1 MSLSG
6 KYFVETYGCQMNEH
20 DSEKM
25 CELMEQLGLESG
37 DSADNAD
44 VVIIN
49 TCAIREKA
57 EHKVHSSLGKI
68 KNAKLKNPDMVIIVA
83 GCVAQQ
89 QYYELFKKFHHLDL
103 VLGTH
108 NISELPQLVEK
119 IRKDRQRVIRVDFSE
134 NISSLH
140 MPAPRRGPKPIC
152 SYVTIMQG
160 CSNFCAYCV
169 VPYTRGREQSRN
181 LGEVLEEV
189 SQLCSKGVKEIT
201 LLGQNVN
208 AYGKDLGNGNRFT
221 ELLEELSRIPSLDR
235 IRFTTSHPRD
245 FDASVATALG
255 SLDKVCEHVH
265 LPLQSG
271 SDRILSSMR
280 RGYSFSEYLEK
291 IDILRSEAPG
301 CSITTDIIVGFP
313 GESDDDFKSTL
324 TALEQIRFDQIF
336 SFKFSPRPGTK
347 AEHMV
352 DQIPE
357 EVKKG
362 RLAEVHTIQDKITQG
377 YHKQLEGSV
386 VEILLEGHGRQNQ
399 LYGRTRT
406 NKIVNFVD
414 DGSYQVGAIVQVKI
428 LRGLNHSLFGEIAY

>member
-1 MSLSG
+1 MPLSG

-25 CELMEQLGLESG
+25 CELMEQLGLKSG
-37 DSADNAD
+37 DSVDNAD

-49 TCAIREKA
+49 TCAIRGKA
-57 EHKVHSSLGKI
+57 EHKVHSSLGKL
-68 KNAKLKNPDMVIIVA
+68 KNAKLKNPDMVIVVA

-89 QYYELFKKFHHLDL
+89 QPYELSKKFNHLDM

-108 NISELPQLVEK
+108 NISELPELVKK
-119 IRKDRQRVIRVDFSE
+119 IRKNRQRVIRVDFSE
-134 NISSLH
+134 DIHSLH
-140 MPAPRRGPKPIC
+140 MLAPRRGPTPIC

-181 LGEVLEEV
+181 LEEILLEV
-189 SQLCSKGVKEIT
+189 SQLCSNGVKEIT

-208 AYGKDLGNGNRFT
+208 AYGKDLGNGNRFI
-221 ELLEELSRIPSLDR
+221 ELLEALSRTRGLDR

-245 FDASVATALG
+245 FDASLALAVG

-271 SDRILSSMR
+271 SDKILSSMR
-280 RGYSFSEYLEK
+280 RGYSFSEYVEK
-291 IDILRSEAPG
+291 INILRSEAPG
-301 CSITTDIIVGFP
+301 CSITTDVIVGFP
-313 GESDDDFKSTL
+313 GESDDDFTSTL

-347 AEHMV
+347 AEQMV

-357 EVKKG
+357 EVKKI
-362 RLAEVHTIQDKITQG
+362 RLAKIHAIQDKITQD
-377 YHKQLEGSV
+377 YHKLLEGSLM
-386 VEILLEGHGRQNQ
+386 EALLEGHSRQKQ

-406 NKIVNFVD
+406 NKIVNLDD
-414 DGSYQVGAIVQVKI
+414 DGNYPVGAIVKVKI
-428 LRGLNHSLFGEIAY
+428 LRGLNHSLFGEIA

>member
-1 MSLSG
+1 M
-6 KYFVETYGCQMNEH
+6 
-20 DSEKM
+20 
-25 CELMEQLGLESG
+25 
-37 DSADNAD
+37 
-44 VVIIN
+44 
-49 TCAIREKA
+49 
-57 EHKVHSSLGKI
+57 
-68 KNAKLKNPDMVIIVA
+68 
-83 GCVAQQ
+83 
-89 QYYELFKKFHHLDL
+89 
-103 VLGTH
+103 
-108 NISELPQLVEK
+108 
-119 IRKDRQRVIRVDFSE
+119 
-134 NISSLH
+134 
-140 MPAPRRGPKPIC
+140 
-152 SYVTIMQG
+152 
-160 CSNFCAYCV
+160 
-169 VPYTRGREQSRN
+169 
-181 LGEVLEEV
+181 
-189 SQLCSKGVKEIT
+189 KEIT

-221 ELLEELSRIPSLDR
+221 ELLEELSRIPGLDR

-347 AEHMV
+347 AEHMA

-386 VEILLEGHGRQNQ
+386 VEVLLEGHGRQNQ

-406 NKIVNFVD
+406 NKIVNFD
-414 DGSYQVGAIVQVKI
+414 DNGGYPVGAIVQVKI

>member
-6 KYFVETYGCQMNEH
+6 KYFLETYGCQMNEH

-25 CELMEQLGLESG
+25 CELMEQLGMESG

-68 KNAKLKNPDMVIIVA
+68 KNAKLKNPDMVIVVA

-89 QYYELFKKFHHLDL
+89 QHYELSKKFHHLDL

-108 NISELPQLVEK
+108 NISELPELVEK

-134 NISSLH
+134 DISSLH
-140 MPAPRRGPKPIC
+140 MLAPKRGPRPIC

-181 LGEVLEEV
+181 LGEILEEV
-189 SQLCSKGVKEIT
+189 PQLCSKGVKEIT

-221 ELLEELSRIPSLDR
+221 ELLEELSRIPGLDR

-280 RGYSFSEYLEK
+280 RGYSFSEYLDK

-336 SFKFSPRPGTK
+336 SFKFSSRPGTK
-347 AEHMV
+347 AEHMA

-362 RLAEVHTIQDKITQG
+362 RLAEVHTIQDRITQG

-386 VEILLEGHGRQNQ
+386 LEVLLEGHGRQNQ

-406 NKIVNFVD
+406 NKIVNFND
-414 DGSYQVGAIVQVKI
+414 NAGYPVGAIVQVKI